1 MDSERELDSGLVR
14 LLIRKL
20 DEAVLGMEKANIAEY
35 VELYRRPRRLIVLN
49 LVGGVTRGVGIAIGW
64 TVVAAVF
71 LSMLFYI
78 AKLNLPLV
86 GNYVADIADIV
97 KHRVY

>member
-1 MDSERELDSGLVR
+1 MESDSLMRR
-14 LLIRKL
+14 LIRRL
-20 DEAVLGMEKANIAEY
+20 EETTANMEKANIAEF
-35 VELYRRPRRLIVLN
+35 VELYHNPARMVIMN
-49 LVGGVTRGVGIAIGW
+49 LVGGLTRGVGIAIGW

-71 LSMLFYI
+71 LSALFYL
-78 AKLNLPLV
+78 ARLNLPLV